1 MSSSY
6 CYYHHKT
13 LVTEAI
19 TPPKR
24 KRQRR
29 ITYNAEQA
37 AEACIAEMP
46 KRKDTD
52 IESAQFWAEVIKE
65 RYQTQR
71 VEGVSNR
78 RYARKERES
87 KAQIVPM

>member
-1 MSSSY
+1 
-6 CYYHHKT
+6 
-13 LVTEAI
+13 
-19 TPPKR
+19 
-24 KRQRR
+24 
-29 ITYNAEQA
+29 
-37 AEACIAEMP
+37 MP